1 MARAPHLPTSRTTAQ
16 QPDSALQA
24 ARGGAAEAPRDYYLV
39 NGSCF
44 YEPLEVVIFPPRLAE
59 RMTALAEH
67 VSFDLDDAIEG
78 PIAL

>member
-1 MARAPHLPTSRTTAQ
+1 M
-16 QPDSALQA
+16 
-24 ARGGAAEAPRDYYLV
+24 

-44 YEPLEVVIFPPRLAE
+44 YKPLEVVTFPLRLAE

-78 PIAL
+78 PVAL